1 MGGLEGGIK
10 TIIGTNPDLL
20 FLYKHCTVF
29 NGKLAMAPGDA
40 MLINM
45 HLFE

>member
-29 NGKLAMAPGDA
+29 NGNWQASHGTW
-40 MLINM
+40 
-45 HLFE
+45 